1 MKTKFTFAF
10 IMLGFLMAFSVEAL
24 PNIPPPN
31 IGPTTKAP
39 EISVA
44 SGASAIALLTGI
56 LLLVGE
62 RSRTRRS

>member
-10 IMLGFLMAFSVEAL
+10 IMLGFLMAFSAQAM
-24 PNIPPPN
+24 PPYKYPP
-31 IGPTTKAP
+31 IDPVTKAP

>member
-1 MKTKFTFAF
+1 MKIRLTLASA
-10 IMLGFLMAFSVEAL
+10 ILGILMASSVEAM
-24 PNIPPPN
+24 PNIPQPP
-31 IGPTTKAP
+31 IGHPTKAP

-44 SGASAIALLTGI
+44 SGASTIALLTGV

>member
-1 MKTKFTFAF
+1 MKIQLTLAS
-10 IMLGFLMAFSVEAL
+10 IMLGFLIALNVEAM
-24 PNIPPPN
+24 PNIPQPP
-31 IGPTTKAP
+31 IGHPTKAP

-44 SGASAIALLTGI
+44 SGASTIALLTGV